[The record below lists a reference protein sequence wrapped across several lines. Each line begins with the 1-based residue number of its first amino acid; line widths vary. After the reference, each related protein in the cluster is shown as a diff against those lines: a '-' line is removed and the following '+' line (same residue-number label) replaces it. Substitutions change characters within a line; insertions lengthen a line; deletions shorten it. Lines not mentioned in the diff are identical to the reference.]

1 MSERDEQSWQ
11 GAPRAGAPHAPA
23 DDWREQTTPGIPPI
37 RGGAA
42 AAPAPGGYGGGFPA
56 GPAGSPVTTPPYS
69 SRPVTLRRP
78 EALGGMLLVLAGVA
92 AGVSLLLRWLH
103 GTDSTGLT
111 ILQTSLRHLTDQRS
125 GFLTDGWWQPVV
137 VVLGGGVLFLLGL
150 LLLVPARAHRLLGLV
165 ALLVALVVT
174 AGVLTPMAQ
183 DRWATDPFDLGW
195 WFAAAVAGLGLLGAL
210 KALLT
215 GPRSRRA

>member
-1 MSERDEQSWQ
+1 
-11 GAPRAGAPHAPA
+11 
-23 DDWREQTTPGIPPI
+23 
-37 RGGAA
+37 
-42 AAPAPGGYGGGFPA
+42 
-56 GPAGSPVTTPPYS
+56 
-69 SRPVTLRRP
+69 
-78 EALGGMLLVLAGVA
+78 MLLVLAGVA

-103 GTDSTGLT
+103 RSDSTGLT
-111 ILQTSLRHLTDQRS
+111 ILRTSLRHLGEQR
-125 GFLTDGWWQPVV
+125 GVFLTDGWWQPVA